1 MPATEARAAP
11 RDGGAPPGAGARA
24 GPGLGT
30 NPAGAAAGS
39 GLRLDRA
46 IVLAGL
52 FAVTLLSALVVGGL
66 GSRMGRPDSPLFVPA
81 IGSWSLAQVGVV
93 GLMWSVMMAAMM
105 TPSTAPMAVAFSN
118 LERRRGGGAPWA
130 ATAAF
135 LAGYL
140 VVWTAF
146 SVAATL
152 IQWGLRSAALM
163 APGMRTASP
172 WLGGALLLGAGVF
185 QFSSAKDACL
195 RHCRTPVGF
204 LLSEWREGRS
214 GAALMGMRHGA
225 YCVGCCWLLM
235 ALMLVVGVMNLA
247 WCAALAVLV
256 LAEKA
261 LPGGRRLA
269 RAAGVGLAAWGAV
282 LVVGAL

>member
-1 MPATEARAAP
+1 MPGTEART
-11 RDGGAPPGAGARA
+11 AGPEEVARA
-24 GPGLGT
+24 GRGGGPARRPGPVL
-30 NPAGAAAGS
+30 P
-39 GLRLDRA
+39 LDRA

-52 FAVTLLSALVVGGL
+52 VVVTLLAALVVGGL
-66 GSRMGRPDSPLFVPA
+66 GSRMGRPGSPLFVPA
-81 IGSWSLAQVGVV
+81 TGSWSLAQVGVV
-93 GLMWSVMMAAMM
+93 ALMWSVMMVAMM
-105 TPSTAPMAVAFSN
+105 TPSTMPMAITFSN
-118 LERRRGGGAPWA
+118 LERRRSGAVPWA

-146 SVAATL
+146 SVGAAL
-152 IQWGLRSAALM
+152 VQWGLRSAALM
-163 APGMRTASP
+163 EPGMRTASP

-195 RHCRTPVGF
+195 RHCRTPIGF
-204 LLSEWREGRS
+204 LLSEWRDGPG
-214 GAALMGMRHGA
+214 GAVRMGVRHGA

-235 ALMLVVGVMNLA
+235 ALMLVAGVMNLA

-261 LPGGRRLA
+261 LPGGRKLA
-269 RAAGVGLAAWGAV
+269 RVAGVALAVWGVV
-282 LVVGAL
+282 LIAGAL

>member
-1 MPATEARAAP
+1 MPATEA
-11 RDGGAPPGAGARA
+11 
-24 GPGLGT
+24 
-30 NPAGAAAGS
+30 GAARS

-52 FAVTLLSALVVGGL
+52 LAVTLLAGLAVGGL
-66 GSRMGRPDSPLFVPA
+66 GSRMGRPGSPLFVPA
-81 IGSWSLAQVGVV
+81 MGAWSPAQVGVV
-93 GLMWSVMMAAMM
+93 ALMWSVMMVAMM
-105 TPSTAPMAVAFSN
+105 TPSTAPMAMAFSN
-118 LERRRGGGAPWA
+118 LERRRRGGSPWA
-130 ATAAF
+130 ATASF

-140 VVWTAF
+140 VVWTGF
-146 SVAATL
+146 GVAATL
-152 IQWGLRSAALM
+152 VQWGLRSAALT

-172 WLGGALLLGAGVF
+172 WLGGGLLLGAGVF

-204 LLSEWREGRS
+204 LLSEWREGRA
-214 GAALMGMRHGA
+214 GAALMGLRHGA

-235 ALMLVVGVMNLA
+235 ALMLVAGVMNLV

-269 RAAGVGLAAWGAV
+269 RVAGGALTVWGAA
-282 LVVGAL
+282 LIVGAL